1 MECPTFAIRVL
12 VSQICDKEIIL
23 VLDNKLIN
31 TTKTIQ
37 TVKISSFK
45 DDKSKLNY
53 RLTRYYQRKISKTD
67 ERSYK
72 RGLFKVV

>member
-1 MECPTFAIRVL
+1 MECPTFALRVL
-12 VSQICDKEIIL
+12 VSQIRDTEIIL

-53 RLTRYYQRKISKTD
+53 RLTTYSQRNISKTD
-67 ERSYK
+67 DRSYK